1 MPSTIRPATAADSA
15 VIAVIYAHYVS
26 TSTATL
32 ELEPPDSA
40 EIARRMTDVASR
52 GLPYLVAEVDGIVAG
67 YGYASAF
74 RPRPGYRFTVED
86 SVYLRPEFGG
96 RGLGRLLLGELIRA
110 SKAAGCHQMI
120 GVIGGRNPTSIAMHR
135 AMGFVD
141 VGMLRGVGFKFGEWV
156 DVTLMQREL

>member
-1 MPSTIRPATAADSA
+1 MPPVIRPATAADSA
-15 VIAVIYAHYVS
+15 VIADIYAHYVLA
-26 TSTATL
+26 STATL
-32 ELEPPDSA
+32 ELEPPDA
-40 EIARRMTDVASR
+40 VEIARRMADVASR
-52 GLPYLVAEVDGIVAG
+52 GLPYLVAEVDGVVAG

-86 SVYLRPEFGG
+86 SVYLRPEFAG

-120 GVIGGRNPTSIAMHR
+120 GVIGGKNAASIAMHR

-141 VGMLRGVGFKFGEWV
+141 VGVLRGVGFKFGNWV

>member
-1 MPSTIRPATAADSA
+1 MSDPRTGERGDAVTIRRSRPADATPLLHLAALDDA
-15 VIAVIYAHYVS
+15 QP
-26 TSTATL
+26 L
-32 ELEPPDSA
+32 
-40 EIARRMTDVASR
+40 DVDALD
-52 GLPYLVAEVDGIVAG
+52 GNVLVAEVDGVVAG
-67 YGYASAF
+67 YGYASSF

-120 GVIGGRNPTSIAMHR
+120 GVIGGENPASIAMHR

-141 VGMLRGVGFKFGEWV
+141 VGVLRNVGFKFGNWV
-156 DVTLMQREL
+156 DVTFIQREL

>member
-1 MPSTIRPATAADSA
+1 MPPATRPATAADSS
-15 VIAVIYAHYVS
+15 VIADIYAHYVL

-32 ELEPPDSA
+32 ELEPPDAA
-40 EIARRMTDVASR
+40 EIAQRIADVASR
-52 GLPYLVAEVDGIVAG
+52 GLPYLVAEVDGVVAG

-86 SVYLRPEFGG
+86 SVYLRPEFAG
-96 RGLGRLLLGELIRA
+96 RGLGRLLLGELIAA

-120 GVIGGRNPTSIAMHR
+120 GVIGGQNSASIAMHR

-141 VGMLRGVGFKFGEWV
+141 VGVLREVGLKFGKWV
-156 DVTLMQREL
+156 DVTMMQREL